1 MVNYCVKG
9 LLDSSLS
16 KELKSW
22 KGQRDWKT
30 WKGNSEWEKIH
41 FEVESRT
48 DKPLQK
54 AALDDTSMH
63 NADLSFM
70 PFPGTVVMK
79 MLHIMAESLGPALTF
94 NMIDT

>member
-54 AALDDTSMH
+54 AALDDSSMH